1 MNSLDRLKQHT
12 VIVADTGDIDSI
24 ARNKPQDATTNP
36 SLIAK
41 AAQMPQYAELITEAS
56 TLKVVDSALLTEH
69 DEKKKAC
76 KECRK
81 NVHFIANRQL
91 SYEV

>member
-1 MNSLDRLKQHT
+1 MNSLDQLKRHT

-41 AAQMPQYAELITEAS
+41 AAQMPQYAELLHEAI
-56 TLKVVDSALLTEH
+56 A
-69 DEKKKAC
+69 AA
-76 KECRK
+76 RK
-81 NVHFIANRQL
+81 DLPKRVR
-91 SYEV
+91 